1 MKPPLYM
8 VVAGETSGDT
18 LAAELVGALRQEYAR
33 RLSGTTPGHQPL
45 QTGLAPRF
53 FGAGG
58 PRMAAAGVHLEID
71 MTAHAV
77 IGLAEAL
84 KKLLD
89 FRRLF
94 HQLLAAA
101 TQQTPDAL
109 LCVDF
114 SGFNRRFAHAVRRRA
129 GKGVFRDWNPK
140 IIQFVSPQ
148 VWASRPGRAR
158 LMAEDFNLLLSI
170 FPFEP
175 GWYAQHAP
183 KLKVVYV
190 GHPIVDRHLHAP
202 VSKAESTSA
211 PHVVLLPGS
220 RTGELK
226 RHLPVVYDAAQLIR
240 VRKPATRFTLVLPDS
255 KLAAQAR
262 AAGLPSFIDLRIGEL
277 SQTLATADLAI
288 ASTGTVT
295 LECAWFRVPTIA
307 LYKTSWSTYQI
318 AKRIITV
325 KYLAMP
331 NLLADA
337 PVFPEFI
344 QNDADGEKIGAAA
357 SDLLENKARRQEIRR
372 DLDRIANS
380 LGEPGAVRRAAEAIL
395 TLQGY

>member
-1 MKPPLYM
+1 M

-18 LAAELVGALRQEYAR
+18 LAAELVNALRQEHAAR
-33 RLSGTTPGHQPL
+33 FSDTTPGHQPL
-45 QTGLAPRF
+45 QTGLQPRF
-53 FGAGG
+53 IGAGG
-58 PRMAAAGVHLEID
+58 PSMAAAGVRLEID

-94 HQLLAAA
+94 HQLLSVAL
-101 TQQTPDAL
+101 QNTPDTL
-109 LCVDF
+109 VCVDF

-129 GKGVFRDWNPK
+129 SQSVFRNWNPR
-140 IIQFVSPQ
+140 IVQFVSPQ

-158 LMAEDFNLLLSI
+158 LMARDFDLLLSI

-175 GWYAQHAP
+175 DWYAKHAP
-183 KLKVVYV
+183 RLKVVYV
-190 GHPIVDRHLHAP
+190 GHPIVDRHLNAP
-202 VSKAESTSA
+202 ISTASNSSA
-211 PHVVLLPGS
+211 PHIVLLPGS

-226 RHLPVVYDAAQLIR
+226 RHLPVVYGAAELIR
-240 VRKPATRFTLVLPDS
+240 ARKPSARFTLVLPDE
-255 KLAAQAR
+255 KLATQAR
-262 AAGLPSFIDLRIGEL
+262 AAGLKAFINLQIGEL
-277 SQTLATADLAI
+277 PRALASADLAI

-325 KYLAMP
+325 NYLAMP
-331 NLLADA
+331 NLLANA
-337 PVFPEFI
+337 PVFPELV
-344 QNDADGEKIGAAA
+344 QNDADAIKVSAAA
-357 SDLLENKARRQEIRR
+357 LELLDNHARRKKIRE
-372 DLDRIANS
+372 DLDRIAAS
-380 LGEPGAVRRAAEAIL
+380 LGKPGAVGRAAEAIL
-395 TLQGY
+395 SLRR

>member
-18 LAAELVGALRQEYAR
+18 LAAELVNALRQEHAAR
-33 RLSGTTPGHQPL
+33 FSDTTPGHQPL
-45 QTGLAPRF
+45 QTGLQPRF
-53 FGAGG
+53 IGAGG
-58 PRMAAAGVHLEID
+58 PSMAAAGVHLEID

-94 HQLLAAA
+94 HQLLSVAL
-101 TQQTPDAL
+101 QNTPDTL
-109 LCVDF
+109 VCVDF

-129 GKGVFRDWNPK
+129 SQGVFRNWNPR
-140 IIQFVSPQ
+140 IVQFVSPQ

-158 LMAEDFNLLLSI
+158 LMARDFDLLLSI

-175 GWYAQHAP
+175 DWYSKHAP
-183 KLKVVYV
+183 GLKVVYV
-190 GHPIVDRHLHAP
+190 GHPIVDRHLNAP
-202 VSKAESTSA
+202 ISTASNSSA
-211 PHVVLLPGS
+211 PHIVLLPGS

-226 RHLPVVYDAAQLIR
+226 RHLPVVYGAAELIR
-240 VRKPATRFTLVLPDS
+240 ARKPSAQFTLVLPDE
-255 KLAAQAR
+255 KLATQAR
-262 AAGLPSFIDLRIGEL
+262 AAGLKAFINLQIGEL
-277 SQTLATADLAI
+277 PRALASADLAI

-325 KYLAMP
+325 NYLAMP
-331 NLLADA
+331 NLLANA
-337 PVFPEFI
+337 PVFPELV
-344 QNDADGEKIGAAA
+344 QNDADAIKVSAAA
-357 SDLLENKARRQEIRR
+357 LELLDNHARRKKIRE
-372 DLDRIANS
+372 DLDRIAAS
-380 LGEPGAVRRAAEAIL
+380 LGKPGAVGRAAEAIL
-395 TLQGY
+395 SLRR